1 MSWQDVAETITKMH
15 YWLAK
20 PGSELQKLRRAAVRF
35 WQRVSDAFSW
45 ATLQIDPMTAQLPL
59 VDLLAWERNVERIV
73 SETEWQYR
81 TRVKYAL
88 PFAKGA
94 GQTAGWLDMFDKLG
108 MGHITIN
115 ERVENI
121 DFDVVILQL
130 LDSDVGTNQ
139 DIINY
144 ICRRY
149 GRTTR
154 RYQYS
159 TITLQTANCST
170 VTFDCH
176 SSFDIA
182 KTSNDLQALT
192 SIFSM
197 NNDSQ
202 LAIARV
208 TQ

>member
-1 MSWQDVAETITKMH
+1 MSWQDVADTITKLH

-35 WQRVSDAFSW
+35 WQRVEAAFTW
-45 ATLQIDPMTAQLPL
+45 TTQQIDPMTAQLAL
-59 VDLLAWERNVERIV
+59 VDLLAWERNVERIA

-81 TRVKYAL
+81 TRVRYAL

-94 GQTAGWLDMFDKLG
+94 GMTAGWLDMFEKLG

-159 TITLQTANCST
+159 TVTVQTHMLAAAS
-170 VTFDCH
+170 FDYQ
-176 SSFDIA
+176 SSFDVITA
-182 KTSNDLQALT
+182 RTDVGNY
-192 SIFSM
+192 IGFFSM
-197 NNDSQ
+197 DNDSQ
-202 LAIARV
+202 LAIVGMRY
-208 TQ
+208 